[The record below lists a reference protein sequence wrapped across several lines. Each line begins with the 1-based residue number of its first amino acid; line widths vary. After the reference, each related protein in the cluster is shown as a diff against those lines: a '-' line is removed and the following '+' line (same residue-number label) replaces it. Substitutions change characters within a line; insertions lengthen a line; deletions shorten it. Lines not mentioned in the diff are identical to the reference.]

1 MKFPNENPK
10 FVGFVVYKQGDNG
23 TLFYIIFTGSV
34 KVFQVCL
41 FFFLKNKCANQHFE
55 VLHLISHLWKLTS
68 LVKISMF
75 DPIPHQFDHGF
86 CNVK

>member
-1 MKFPNENPK
+1 MTFPNENPK
-10 FVGFVVYKQGDNG
+10 FVGCVVYKQGDNG

-41 FFFLKNKCANQHFE
+41 FFFFKNKCANRHFE
-55 VLHLISHLWKLTS
+55 VLHLISHLWKPAS
-68 LVKISMF
+68 LVKISML